1 MSSLPDG
8 VTSRSLHREDAALV
22 ANMLVEYERSF
33 GHEPSIGEQDVHAWW
48 VRTNLEEDSWLL
60 EDAGTAVAGG
70 WLERQDDHAF
80 AGAAVRPEAMGR
92 GLGSWLVD
100 RAEDHARSLGFKLLR
115 QGTMA
120 VDAAACELLE
130 ARGYREARRHWE
142 MAIEMEEEPPAPEQ
156 PDGLAVET
164 FSEEDAREFHDAI
177 GEAFAD
183 EWGFSPLPFDEW
195 WAMRK
200 DDDKSLWFVIRDGE
214 RIAAYARCESGRH
227 GGGYVGMI
235 GTRRAWRRRGLGLAL
250 LQHAF
255 GELYGRGI
263 RRVTLGVD
271 SENASGATRLYE
283 RAGMHVESEHVSFE
297 KELA

>member
-1 MSSLPDG
+1 
-8 VTSRSLHREDAALV
+8 
-22 ANMLVEYERSF
+22 
-33 GHEPSIGEQDVHAWW
+33 
-48 VRTNLEEDSWLL
+48 
-60 EDAGTAVAGG
+60 
-70 WLERQDDHAF
+70 
-80 AGAAVRPEAMGR
+80 
-92 GLGSWLVD
+92 
-100 RAEDHARSLGFKLLR
+100 
-115 QGTMA
+115 MA

-263 RRVTLGVD
+263 TRVTLGVD